1 MSQCMNCP
9 PKKWSLS
16 RGGHWGEVIVKEVQ
30 LYVNE
35 PLVRA
40 KMLTRRRVQGGGS
53 SLVCQSFF
61 FMAVEESLFRQLEC
75 TLRAVTGAT
84 ID

>member
-40 KMLTRRRVQGGGS
+40 KMLTRRG
-53 SLVCQSFF
+53 CK
-61 FMAVEESLFRQLEC
+61 EEE
-75 TLRAVTGAT
+75 VH
-84 ID
+84 